1 MTLQTI
7 DFVQFVE
14 KPNILLVVII
24 SVIIFIVVSLISGF
38 IAYKLKVKKIRQK
51 KDDEND
57 KE

>member
-7 DFVQFVE
+7 DFVQFAE